1 MSTCPS
7 EDALAGYLLGVCD
20 DSEAAT
26 IRAHLPACEAC
37 TAWIED
43 VDSDDDLLPDVRR
56 VISDSGFPAAVA
68 DSATATADVS
78 QIQGYEFLHEL
89 GRGGMGVVYLAV
101 QQSTRR
107 RVAVK
112 VLLDGRLASEGA
124 RRRFEREVELAAG
137 LDHPHIVTILE
148 SGISSGRYYFAMQYI
163 EGCRLDEFFKSKAL
177 PPREVLTAFAEVC
190 DAVNYAHQRGVI
202 HRDLKPSNILVDA
215 DGKPHVLDFGL
226 AKLAQDD
233 GAKDDST
240 AGDHASSDISMS
252 GHVMGT
258 LPYMSPE
265 QARGAHR
272 DIDVRSDVYSLGV
285 ILYEALTGEYPYPVT
300 GQVFDVLRNIAETD
314 PKRPSTISKRVSPE
328 VETILLTAL
337 AKEKDRRY
345 QTAGNLAAD
354 IRRYLSGGVI
364 EAKRDSGLY
373 VAGKLLRRH
382 RFGVGVAA
390 ALAIVVA
397 IGIWTVGSQRAV
409 AAQAEAQAILASFV
423 DDPAGAVDRA
433 RSAPGHIRDQLA
445 RTTEQYVASAA
456 YTERVTGALSSLW
469 TNPEAFWQSIDGGLL
484 WRHGEW
490 LALCEMDF
498 SGEAGIVADLIAR
511 ARDGSDRE
519 RYVAFCLIGQWRP
532 PHPDLLDLCREAI
545 HADAHPG
552 VVMAARWAAEQLGEI
567 VPIAS
572 RERVLVDEVS
582 GLTFVLVPAVAGFRP
597 GSGTGD
603 PDRWDDEDRPL
614 KGAVLAP
621 RYAAT
626 TEVTW
631 DSIQPFLD
639 DPASADVFNETVR
652 GFLDKQLALV
662 EPDST
667 GRLAVGFFTLNMGR
681 RYCDWLSA
689 RGVNQD
695 PPRRYRIATEIEW
708 EHAARGGSTGRFCFG
723 DDARYA
729 RFFANCNGS
738 PDPHLAAMRMPNF
751 LGLFDMHGGLWEWT
765 SSRYPPELVTDASIA
780 ERELWVYRGGAFY
793 SPAVRCRSAQRN
805 YGEADRATDYNGLR
819 IVMELIQ
826 P

>member
-26 IRAHLPACEAC
+26 IRAHLPACQAC
-37 TAWIED
+37 TAWVKD
-43 VDSDDDLLPDVRR
+43 VDSDDELLPDVRR
-56 VISDSGFPAAVA
+56 VISDSGFPAAV
-68 DSATATADVS
+68 DATPATADVS

-89 GRGGMGVVYLAV
+89 GRGGMGVVYLAI

-107 RVAVK
+107 KVAVK

-163 EGCRLDEFFKSKAL
+163 EGRRLDEFFKSKAL
-177 PPREVLTAFAEVC
+177 PPREVLSAFAEVC

-233 GAKDDST
+233 GAKNDST
-240 AGDHASSDISMS
+240 GGDHASSDISMS

-345 QTAGNLAAD
+345 QTAGDLAGD

-397 IGIWTVGSQRAV
+397 IGIWTVGSQRAI

-423 DDPAGAVDRA
+423 TDPAGAVGRA
-433 RSAPGHIRDQLA
+433 RSAPGHIQDQLA
-445 RTTEQYVASAA
+445 RTTEQFVASTA

-469 TNPEAFWQSIDGGLL
+469 TNPDAFWQSIDGGLL

-490 LALCEMDF
+490 LALCEMEF
-498 SGEAGIVADLIAR
+498 TGEEQIVADLMAR
-511 ARDGSDRE
+511 ARHGSDRE

-532 PHPDLLDLCREAI
+532 PHPDLLDLCRDAI

-552 VVMAARWAAEQLGEI
+552 VVMAARWAGERLGEI
-567 VPIAS
+567 VPIQS

-597 GSGTGD
+597 GSRPED
-603 PDRWDDEDRPL
+603 PDQWDDEDRPL

-621 RYAAT
+621 RHTAT

-631 DSIQPFLD
+631 DSIQAFLD
-639 DPASADVFNETVR
+639 DPASADVFDETVR
-652 GFLDKQLALV
+652 EYLDKQLALV
-662 EPDST
+662 EPAST
-667 GRLAVGFFTLNMGR
+667 GRLAVGFFTLQMGR

-689 RGVNQD
+689 RGANQD

-765 SSRYPPELVTDASIA
+765 DSRYPPELITDTSIA
-780 ERELWVYRGGAFY
+780 DRELWVYRGGAFY

-805 YGEADRATDYNGLR
+805 YGEAHRATNYNGLR
-819 IVMELIQ
+819 IVMELIK